1 MRTTNGQ
8 TATLGIGYRVLYGTH
23 DPVGTASRLPP
34 EADDVCRL
42 DPISD
47 GITVFSSIGWTGKR
61 GPLRNGAL
69 VPLVPSVGRNCG
81 LVSAD
86 KLGHLR
92 AVNADII
99 LHL

>member
-1 MRTTNGQ
+1 MVRMILL
-8 TATLGIGYRVLYGTH
+8 ALH
-23 DPVGTASRLPP
+23 PALPP

-61 GPLRNGAL
+61 GPLRNGAF